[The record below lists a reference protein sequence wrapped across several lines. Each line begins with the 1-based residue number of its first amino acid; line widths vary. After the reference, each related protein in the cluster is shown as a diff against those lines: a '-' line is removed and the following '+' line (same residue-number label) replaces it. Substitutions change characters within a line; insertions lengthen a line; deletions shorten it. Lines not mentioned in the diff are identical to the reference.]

1 MKISTDCYCFEL
13 PERWKDLVGV
23 RKKGRYTDLYLL
35 WEEDSGLSGLLVRL
49 KCLKRKMS
57 SPDDY
62 TEYICAVGTPDG
74 DERFLY
80 ASYGREGCVSE
91 ENEDLY
97 WRLRDQLW
105 KVFERIC
112 PTQEGKT
119 ACGKERMKDA

>member
-62 TEYICAVGTPDG
+62 TE
-74 DERFLY
+74 R
-80 ASYGREGCVSE
+80 SE
-91 ENEDLY
+91 E
-97 WRLRDQLW
+97 QH
-105 KVFERIC
+105 V
-112 PTQEGKT
+112 
-119 ACGKERMKDA
+119 